1 MENDSRN
8 LKFIMFHADD
18 ISSIKMYGSFFSR
31 KLNKIVPI
39 YLDSIFF
46 ASTQILNVLQKLRPL
61 LRICVKVSIREN
73 RIFRIFQDYPLLSFA
88 QILYK

>member
-18 ISSIKMYGSFFSR
+18 ISSIKIYGSLFSR

-39 YLDSIFF
+39 YLDSICF
-46 ASTQILNVLQKLRPL
+46 ASTQIVNVLQKLRPYYA
-61 LRICVKVSIREN
+61 S
-73 RIFRIFQDYPLLSFA
+73 A
-88 QILYK
+88 